1 LLGLF
6 DDPYRY
12 LDENRAKANTEKPE
26 FIETARKAV
35 ASSLVLLKNDNDLL
49 PIKKDRAARIALIG
63 PLMNDSVNLNG
74 EWAGLGDRNKSVSI
88 LKGMTEAYKGT
99 NVKLNYA
106 QGCTITESSPASIA
120 QAVSAARNSDVVLVA
135 VGEDFNWSG
144 RSSLS

>member
-1 LLGLF
+1 
-6 DDPYRY
+6 
-12 LDENRAKANTEKPE
+12 
-26 FIETARKAV
+26 
-35 ASSLVLLKNDNDLL
+35 
-49 PIKKDRAARIALIG
+49 
-63 PLMNDSVNLNG
+63 MNDSVNLNG

-144 RSSLS
+144 EAACRSDIRLPEAQRQLLKALKETGKPIALIVLSGRPLDLFVGRLTI